1 VGHIIKIYRW
11 VAQKATQYDNI
22 PQPLITLAFNNT
34 ITKTE

>member
-1 VGHIIKIYRW
+1 